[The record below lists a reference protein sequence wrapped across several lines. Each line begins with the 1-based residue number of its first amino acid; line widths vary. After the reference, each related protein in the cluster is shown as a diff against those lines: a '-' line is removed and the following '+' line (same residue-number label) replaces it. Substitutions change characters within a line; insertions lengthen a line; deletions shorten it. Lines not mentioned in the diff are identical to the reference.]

1 MKNFR
6 TRSAMIAVVAAAAVG
21 VSASPA
27 LAATDDT
34 NVTVTGGVLSITN
47 PVVANFTGVTL
58 NGAAQTTTAAVG
70 AFSVND
76 ATGTGSGWNV
86 TVQASQLAQ
95 YDSTLNAGA
104 GGYVTGGRTLALNS
118 LSLPASTVASP
129 NTTSPDPSITA
140 GPYLIDS
147 ASAVKV
153 ASAAANEGMGE
164 YDFSAATLTLSL
176 PASVYAAN
184 YRSDVTLSVVTG
196 P

>member
-1 MKNFR
+1 VNSFR
-6 TRSAMIAVVAAAAVG
+6 KRSAMIAVVAAAAVG
-21 VSASPA
+21 VGASPA
-27 LAATDDT
+27 LAAADAT
-34 NVTVTGGVLSITN
+34 NVTVTGGVLSITD
-47 PVVANFTGVTL
+47 PVVGDFTAVTL
-58 NGAAQTTTAAVG
+58 NGAAQTTTAAVD

-76 ATGTGSGWNV
+76 ATGTGAGWNV
-86 TVQASQLAQ
+86 TVQASPLTE
-95 YDSTLNAGA
+95 YDSALNAGA

-129 NTTSPDPSITA
+129 NTTSPDPAITA
-140 GPYLIDS
+140 GTYTIDA

-176 PASVYAAN
+176 PASVYAAK

>member
-153 ASAAANEGMGE
+153 ASAAANEGMGK

>member
-1 MKNFR
+1 VKNFR

-27 LAATDDT
+27 LAATDAT

-58 NGAAQTTTAAVG
+58 NGAAQTTTAAVD

-76 ATGTGSGWNV
+76 ATGTGGGWNV

-153 ASAAANEGMGE
+153 ASAAANEGMGK

>member
-27 LAATDDT
+27 LAATDAT

-58 NGAAQTTTAAVG
+58 NGAAQTTTAAVD

-76 ATGTGSGWNV
+76 ATGTGGGWNV

-153 ASAAANEGMGE
+153 ASAAANEGMGK